1 MNILLSGCAG
11 FIGFHVSN
19 LIIKKYNNFKLIG
32 IDNLNNYY
40 SVPLKKKRLKILKE
54 SKKFKFLK
62 LDLRDKSKLNR
73 LFKQNK
79 IDIVIHLAA
88 QAGVRHSINNP
99 KSYYESNIVGF
110 LNIIELSNKYKVNKF
125 IYASSSS
132 VYGDSDIYPL
142 KENFRIFPKNIYSAS
157 KNLNE
162 VIANDL
168 SKISKMKFI
177 GLRFFTIYGIWGR
190 PDMLIFKYLK
200 KSFNKKTF
208 YLNNFGNHSRDFTHI
223 DDAINIIDKLIKK
236 KIKNNHM
243 IFNICSNNPINIKQ
257 LINKINMKIKI
268 KTKIKK
274 IQKNNIEVLDTNGDN
289 RKIKKYLNIKK
300 FKNIFKEI
308 PKIIDWYD
316 KEKIW
321 KLGD

>member
-110 LNIIELSNKYKVNKF
+110 LNKSLNF
-125 IYASSSS
+125 I
-132 VYGDSDIYPL
+132 
-142 KENFRIFPKNIYSAS
+142 F
-157 KNLNE
+157 
-162 VIANDL
+162 
-168 SKISKMKFI
+168 
-177 GLRFFTIYGIWGR
+177 
-190 PDMLIFKYLK
+190 
-200 KSFNKKTF
+200 
-208 YLNNFGNHSRDFTHI
+208 
-223 DDAINIIDKLIKK
+223 AIL
-236 KIKNNHM
+236 
-243 IFNICSNNPINIKQ
+243 
-257 LINKINMKIKI
+257 
-268 KTKIKK
+268 
-274 IQKNNIEVLDTNGDN
+274 
-289 RKIKKYLNIKK
+289 
-300 FKNIFKEI
+300 
-308 PKIIDWYD
+308 
-316 KEKIW
+316 
-321 KLGD
+321 LGF

>member
-142 KENFRIFPKNIYSAS
+142 KENFKIFPKNIYSAS

-208 YLNNFGNHSRDFTHI
+208 YLNNFGNHWRDFTHI

-236 KIKNNHM
+236 KIKNNYM

-300 FKNIFKEI
+300 FKNIFEEI

-321 KLGD
+321 KLGE